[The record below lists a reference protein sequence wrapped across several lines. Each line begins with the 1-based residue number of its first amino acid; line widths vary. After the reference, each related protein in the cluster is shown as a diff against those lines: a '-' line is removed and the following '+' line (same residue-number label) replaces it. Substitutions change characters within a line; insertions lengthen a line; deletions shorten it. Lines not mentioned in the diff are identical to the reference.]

1 MAKNWTLKEI
11 VKAVVEGGDAYKEMA
26 ADAGRRF
33 PISVSMVTGIIAGS
47 NDTAKEFLVS
57 LTESFPDYLTVR
69 KVEKVLKTGV
79 DDVDDSDDDEEEEK
93 KPAKKE
99 KKPAKKSKKVEED
112 EEEEEDDDEDD
123 DEEEEE
129 VKPKK
134 SKKSAKKEKKSSKK
148 SKKVEEDDD
157 EDDDDD
163 WDL

>member
-26 ADAGRRF
+26 SDAGRRF

-69 KVEKVLKTGV
+69 KVEKVLKTGI

-123 DEEEEE
+123 DEEEE

-134 SKKSAKKEKKSSKK
+134 SKKASKKEKKSSKK

>member
-47 NDTAKEFLVS
+47 NDTAKDFLVS
-57 LTESFPDYLTVR
+57 LFESFPDYLTVR

-79 DDVDDSDDDEEEEK
+79 SDVDDSDDDEEEEK

-99 KKPAKKSKKVEED
+99 KKSSKKSKKVEDDDDED
-112 EEEEEDDDEDD
+112 DDDEDD

-148 SKKVEEDDD
+148 SKKVEDDEDEDD
-157 EDDDDD
+157 EDD

>member
-11 VKAVVEGGDAYKEMA
+11 VKAVVEGGDAYKEMV

-79 DDVDDSDDDEEEEK
+79 ADSDDSDEDEDEEEK

-99 KKPAKKSKKVEED
+99 KKATKKSKKVEED
-112 EEEEEDDDEDD
+112 DDEEDEDLDDEEDDDD
-123 DEEEEE
+123 EE
-129 VKPKK
+129 VKSKK
-134 SKKSAKKEKKSSKK
+134 SKKTSKKEKKSSKK
-148 SKKVEEDDD
+148 SKKVEEDED
-157 EDDDDD
+157 EDD

>member
-26 ADAGRRF
+26 SDAGRRF

-79 DDVDDSDDDEEEEK
+79 DDEDEDGEEEEN

-123 DEEEEE
+123 DDEEE

-134 SKKSAKKEKKSSKK
+134 SKKASKKEKKSSKK

>member
-26 ADAGRRF
+26 SDAGRRF

-79 DDVDDSDDDEEEEK
+79 DDEDEDGEEEEN

-134 SKKSAKKEKKSSKK
+134 SKKASKKEKKPSKK

>member
-26 ADAGRRF
+26 SDAGRRF

-69 KVEKVLKTGV
+69 KIEKVLKTGV

-99 KKPAKKSKKVEED
+99 KKPAKKSKKEEDD

-123 DEEEEE
+123 DDEEE

-134 SKKSAKKEKKSSKK
+134 SKKASKKEKKSSKK
-148 SKKVEEDDD
+148 SKKVEDD

-163 WDL
+163 DDWDL

>member
-26 ADAGRRF
+26 SDAGRRF

-69 KVEKVLKTGV
+69 KIEKVLKTGV

-93 KPAKKE
+93 KPTKKE

-123 DEEEEE
+123 DDEEE

-134 SKKSAKKEKKSSKK
+134 SKKASKKEKKSSKK

>member
-26 ADAGRRF
+26 SDAGRRF

-69 KVEKVLKTGV
+69 KIEKVLKTG
-79 DDVDDSDDDEEEEK
+79 DDVDDSDDDEEEK

-99 KKPAKKSKKVEED
+99 KKSAKKSKKVEED
-112 EEEEEDDDEDD
+112 EEEEDDDDEDD

-148 SKKVEEDDD
+148 SKKVEDDEDEDD
-157 EDDDDD
+157 EDD

>member
-26 ADAGRRF
+26 SDAGRRF

-47 NDTAKEFLVS
+47 NDTAKDFLVS

-69 KVEKVLKTGV
+69 KIEKVLKTGV
-79 DDVDDSDDDEEEEK
+79 DDTDDSDDDEKEEK

-99 KKPAKKSKKVEED
+99 KKSSKESKKVEED

-123 DEEEEE
+123 DDEEE

-134 SKKSAKKEKKSSKK
+134 SKKSSKKEKKSSKK